1 MLLTFRIFS
10 AHPSNVLYLA
20 EKLMNHLHLVKI
32 STFAAQPNIKAH
44 RPFGKSIVDPLIG
57 ISTIENIRIS
67 NIPLAIIHVQVNHS
81 SVYSCVLCR
90 RESLGDNSDIVKEKH

>member
-1 MLLTFRIFS
+1 
-10 AHPSNVLYLA
+10 
-20 EKLMNHLHLVKI
+20 MNHLHLVKI

-57 ISTIENIRIS
+57 ISTIENIKHTS
-67 NIPLAIIHVQVNHS
+67 SDHVQVNHS